1 MLGKNDGHR
10 SMGMAG
16 AHGQQEGQ
24 RRVRQSVTSYQR
36 LLRYL
41 RYQTICITRAE
52 KRYPAS
58 LSRCSPGWAGMEVES
73 GCEWGR
79 GYETVGI
86 VAVDRKGA
94 ARRPVLRPVSY
105 KTSQVLNRRWKTLIS
120 SCLDKTSEFH

>member
-10 SMGMAG
+10 SVGMAG

-41 RYQTICITRAE
+41 RYQTICITRAAT
-52 KRYPAS
+52 RYPAS

-73 GCEWGR
+73 GREWGR
-79 GYETVGI
+79 GYETVGMWRST
-86 VAVDRKGA
+86 VKVQHDGQFHD
-94 ARRPVLRPVSY
+94 PSSY
-105 KTSQVLNRRWKTLIS
+105 KTSQVLNRRWKT
-120 SCLDKTSEFH
+120 

>member
-1 MLGKNDGHR
+1 M
-10 SMGMAG
+10 MATSPWEWRG
-16 AHGQQEGQ
+16 RTASRREQ
-24 RRVRQSVTSYQR
+24 RRVRQSGTSYQR

-73 GCEWGR
+73 GREWGR

-94 ARRPVLRPVSY
+94 A
-105 KTSQVLNRRWKTLIS
+105 
-120 SCLDKTSEFH
+120 

>member
-1 MLGKNDGHR
+1 MLGKNDGQK

-16 AHGQQEGQ
+16 AHGQKEGQ

-58 LSRCSPGWAGMEVES
+58 LSRSGPGWAGMEVES
-73 GCEWGR
+73 GREWGR

-94 ARRPVLRPVSY
+94 A
-105 KTSQVLNRRWKTLIS
+105 
-120 SCLDKTSEFH
+120 